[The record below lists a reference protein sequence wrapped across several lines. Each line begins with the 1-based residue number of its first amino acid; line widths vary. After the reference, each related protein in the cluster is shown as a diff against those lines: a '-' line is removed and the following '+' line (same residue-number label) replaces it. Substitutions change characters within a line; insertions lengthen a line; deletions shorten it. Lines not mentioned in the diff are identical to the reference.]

1 MAPSTSGHLRSD
13 GKTWGQ
19 EESWS
24 RALSTNGLRR
34 NPLLVSIPLQ
44 PSRGPQPS
52 AMPPCT
58 ALH

>member
-13 GKTWGQ
+13 GETWGQ

-34 NPLLVSIPLQ
+34 NPPLVSIPL
-44 PSRGPQPS
+44 QPS